1 MSELIEYEFLSWFQ
15 FSIIAIVATLL
26 FFGASRFHLFSK
38 HAKENSIGF
47 RMFMYMLTLAIVV
60 SFVLIR
66 PFYHLL
72 FLLVIFGLF
81 FKNISAY
88 SRALFSLYFSNVQ
101 FGDKLSIGDETGVL
115 HDMNFG
121 GLHLLTT
128 ENKVYFPFNMWKEK
142 KIVLES
148 ESGTVLVSFE
158 CKDFKER
165 SDYQSL
171 NDLNKS
177 LFNYPFLAV
186 SKIMIDKESDVFKV
200 AVRISD
206 NKYKGGLQKHID
218 KAGFRINRNKI

>member
-1 MSELIEYEFLSWFQ
+1 MSELIEYEFFSWFQ
-15 FSIIAIVATLL
+15 FGIIAIVGILL
-26 FFGASRFHLFSK
+26 FFVASRFHLFSK

-47 RMFMYMLTLAIVV
+47 RMFMYVVTLAIVV
-60 SFVLIR
+60 SFILIR
-66 PFYHLL
+66 PLYHLL
-72 FLLVIFGLF
+72 FLLVVFGLF
-81 FKNISAY
+81 FKSIVSY
-88 SRALFSLYFSNVQ
+88 SRALFSLYYSNVQ

-115 HDMNFG
+115 DDMNFG

-158 CKDFKER
+158 CKDFMER
-165 SDYQSL
+165 SEYQSL
-171 NDLNKS
+171 NDLKKS

-186 SKIMIDKESDVFKV
+186 STILIDKESDVFKV
-200 AVRISD
+200 AARISD
-206 NKYKGGLQKHID
+206 NKYKGGLQNHID